1 MQAAAHTLSELP
13 ENFVEDPRIVK
24 NVFAP
29 ILVTAVALPLA
40 AHAAAPLPHIRGVVS
55 GVTADTLTVQ
65 TDDGKHVNVKLT
77 GTTHYVEVK
86 KSSLSAIDS
95 NTFIGTATKNVG
107 SQLVALEVVVFPN
120 SMRGTGEG
128 HYSWDPLPD
137 TTLGGG
143 KTHAVASTMTNGTV
157 TMETGGGATKVNST
171 MTNGTVTADNS
182 AGGVKQLVV
191 TYKGGEQHILVPP
204 TAPIVTLAPGSMTDV
219 KPGEAVVVTDAKDSD
234 AAVSV
239 AVGVDGVKPPM

>member
-1 MQAAAHTLSELP
+1 MKSFFT
-13 ENFVEDPRIVK
+13 
-24 NVFAP
+24 P
-29 ILVTAVALPLA
+29 ILATAAALPLA

-77 GTTHYVEVK
+77 GTTRYVEVK
-86 KSSLSAIDS
+86 KSSLDAIDK
-95 NTFIGTATKNVG
+95 NTFIGTSTKDVG
-107 SQLVALEVVVFPN
+107 SKLVALEVHVFPN
-120 SMRGTGEG
+120 AMRGSGEG
-128 HYSWDPLPD
+128 HYAWDPLPD

-143 KTHAVASTMTNGTV
+143 KTHTVASTMTNGTV
-157 TMETGGGATKVNST
+157 TMESGGGATKVNST

-182 AGGVKQLVV
+182 AGGAKELVV

-204 TAPIVTLAPGSMTDV
+204 TTPIVAFAPGSATDV
-219 KPGEAVVVTDAKDSD
+219 KQGAAVVVTEAKDSD